1 MRGFAR
7 LLRLEL
13 TLQARSFI
21 YPATVVST
29 AMICVFVL
37 LLPVKSLSPRLSVF
51 FVFMDPA
58 TIGLS
63 FVGAIVLM
71 EKAQGTLAALGV
83 TPLRPAAYVGAKTV
97 ALTLVS
103 LGSGLVVAYVAT
115 RGAFDLPRL
124 LLALALCSAVM
135 VLIGLACVARATS
148 MTQLVVVLLWVSTV
162 LYLPLLTHF
171 GVLPP
176 AIATILAL
184 IPSHAMLVALM
195 AAVTPDSISLLA
207 QLIAA
212 LYLGLWVWVGWSW
225 TLREFQRAIVTEGR

>member
-1 MRGFAR
+1 MRGFAG

-29 AMICVFVL
+29 AMICAFVF
-37 LLPVKSLSPRLSVF
+37 LLPLKPLSPRLSAF

-63 FVGAIVLM
+63 FVGAMVLM

-97 ALTLVS
+97 TLTLIS
-103 LGSGLVVAYVAT
+103 FASGLVVAYVAT
-115 RGAFDLPRL
+115 RGAFDLTRL
-124 LLALALCSAVM
+124 LLALALSSAVM
-135 VLIGLACVARATS
+135 VLIGLACVARAAS
-148 MTQLVVVLLWVSTV
+148 MTQLVVKLLWVSTV

-171 GVLPP
+171 GVGPS
-176 AIATILAL
+176 AMAAILAI
-184 IPSHAMLVALM
+184 IPSHAMLVALT
-195 AAVTPDSISLLA
+195 AAVTPDSISLLE

-225 TLREFQRAIVTEGR
+225 TLREFERAIVTEGR